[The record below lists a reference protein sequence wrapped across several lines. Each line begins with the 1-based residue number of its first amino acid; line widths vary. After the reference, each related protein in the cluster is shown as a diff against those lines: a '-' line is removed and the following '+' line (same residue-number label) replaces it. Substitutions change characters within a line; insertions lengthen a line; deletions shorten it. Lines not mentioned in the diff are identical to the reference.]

1 MCNTRLNSVC
11 FSVCVCVCQCMRAAC
26 VPASECVC
34 ACRSVRACRVRVWC
48 VCVVCAAAVRVWPVS
63 VCVCV
68 RASKRFTLRVQAQ
81 GEQLTASSESSCSYL
96 AQLYTLIRVLC
107 DRRSSKGVIGH
118 RLRRPV
124 STITYRVFASL
135 CTVFGGAPVIT
146 CTLYSCADASF

>member
-1 MCNTRLNSVC
+1 MC
-11 FSVCVCVCQCMRAAC
+11 VCVCVCAC
-26 VPASECVC
+26 
-34 ACRSVRACRVRVWC
+34 SVRVCVRVWC
-48 VCVVCAAAVRVWPVS
+48 VQRRCECGLS
-63 VCVCV
+63 VCVCA
-68 RASKRFTLRVQAQ
+68 RAHTHKHTNARAHYLRLCPRKRPIQLFSQHSSKRFTLRVQAQ

-118 RLRRPV
+118 QLGRPV

-146 CTLYSCADASF
+146 CTLYSCADAAF